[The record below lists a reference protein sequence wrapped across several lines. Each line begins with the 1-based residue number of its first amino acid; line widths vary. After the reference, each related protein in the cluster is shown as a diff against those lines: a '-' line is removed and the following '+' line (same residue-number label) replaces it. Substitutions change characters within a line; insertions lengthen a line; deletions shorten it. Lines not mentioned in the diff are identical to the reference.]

1 MGVCKPPSANNKSR
15 AIISMLKWTLQKIV
29 GNKNQR
35 EVKRL
40 GPVIAKVNEIE
51 QGYQAKSQDELLAE
65 VKIWRDYLHRYLPLE
80 AATIRQLQLMDEA
93 GLSEAADAINQR
105 LDALRDE
112 FPALPSAEPNVE
124 SIEEAKSAFRTVEE
138 DLFDT
143 ARAKYLDQIMPEAFA
158 AVKSA
163 ARRLC
168 GQTIQVC
175 DQPVAWEMVHFDV
188 QLIGGIA
195 LHRGMIAEMQTGEG
209 KTLVATLPVFLNGL
223 TGMGVHVVTVNDYLA
238 KRDSEWMGAVFKFLG
253 LSVGC
258 IQSQQ
263 PSQLRREQY
272 QCDITYGTNAEFGF
286 DYLRDNGMS
295 SSKEEQV
302 QRGHY
307 FAIIDEVDSILIDE
321 ARTPLIISGPST
333 VSNTEQYGRFR
344 PLIEQLVKRQSTLCN
359 ELAEEVKQR
368 LEAEDEIGAGRAL
381 FKIKLGNPRN
391 RQLMRFME
399 EPDTRRLIEKTE
411 LSMYQDAQKRDLYEI
426 KEELYYTID
435 EKAHDADLMDM
446 GRQFLSPDDP
456 EAFVLPDL
464 GTAYGEIDA
473 DLSMEE
479 KERAS
484 RKQSLQERLDTQGEK
499 MHSISQL
506 LKAYCLY
513 EKDVEYVV
521 TDNKVI
527 IVDENTGR
535 EMPGRRWSDG
545 LHQAVEAKEG
555 VHVEEETQ
563 TYATITIQNYFR
575 LYQKLA
581 GMTGTAETEA
591 AEFHDIYKLDVLP
604 IPTNVPNIR
613 IDHNDQV
620 FKTRRE
626 KYNAVVTKIQEAYD
640 RGQPVLVGTASV
652 DASELVGKM
661 LKRAKIPCS
670 ILNAKYHRQEA
681 EIIANAGQKGAVT
694 VSTNMAGR
702 GTDIKLAPGVAEAGG
717 LFVIATERYE
727 SRRIDRQLRG
737 RCSRQG
743 DPGMSQFFISFED
756 DLMRNFA
763 AAERMTNMMQR
774 FGMEDGEAL
783 EHKWLNRSVETAQKR
798 VEQRNY
804 TWRKRVLDFDDVM
817 NKQREVVY
825 GYRNEVIN
833 SENPRELIDEVIER
847 AIPDAV
853 YGYLEERDEGA
864 PDYAELLSWV
874 NSTFPI
880 QLTIESSGFHERD
893 TVGNAEFLVAK
904 VKQAYELKM
913 QQENP
918 EMLDMLERHI
928 ILTGIDKLWQEHLYN
943 MDALR
948 EGVHLR
954 AQGQK
959 DPLVEYKNEAYSLF
973 EVLMASIE
981 SETLSNLFRS
991 TTNLEQFENFMRSLP
1006 QQLTSD
1012 ANAQPAGAL
1021 GATGGSSQANIAQ
1034 TGNTSNLAMT
1044 PTEDG
1049 QQIKINLPKRR
1060 PTLKV
1065 NRNDTCPCGSGK
1077 KYKKCC
1083 GREA

>member
-1 MGVCKPPSANNKSR
+1 M
-15 AIISMLKWTLQKIV
+15 IKWTLQKIV
-29 GNKNQR
+29 GSKNQR

-40 GPVIAKVNEIE
+40 GPVVSRINELE
-51 QGYQAKSQDELLAE
+51 EAYQRESEDQL
-65 VKIWRDYLHRYLPLE
+65 RDRVDGWKKHLHRYLPLE
-80 AATIRQLQLMDEA
+80 APTARELERMESDELQA
-93 GLSEAADAINQR
+93 AADSINTR
-105 LDALRDE
+105 LDAVRSD
-112 FPALPSAEPNVE
+112 FPTLPKASASAD
-124 SIEEAKSAFRTVEE
+124 SIEEAKSAFRELEE
-138 DLFDT
+138 TSFQA
-143 ARAKYLDQIMPEAFA
+143 ARAKYLDQIIPEAFA
-158 AVKSA
+158 AVKNA

-168 GQTIQVC
+168 GQSIEVC
-175 DQPVAWEMVHFDV
+175 DQQLPWEMVHFDV

-209 KTLVATLPVFLNGL
+209 KTLVATLPVFLNAL
-223 TGMGVHVVTVNDYLA
+223 TGLGVHVVTVNDYLA
-238 KRDSEWMGAVFKFLG
+238 RRDSEWMGAVFKYLG

-258 IQSQQ
+258 IQSQM
-263 PSQLRREQY
+263 PPHLRREMY
-272 QCDITYGTNAEFGF
+272 QNDITYGTNAEFGF

-333 VSNTEQYGRFR
+333 VSNTEQYGRYK
-344 PLIEQLVKRQSTLCN
+344 PLIEQLVKRQNTLCN
-359 ELAEEVKQR
+359 ELADEAKKCMEKQDEV
-368 LEAEDEIGAGRAL
+368 GAGRAL

-411 LSMYQDAQKRDLYEI
+411 LSMYQDSQKRDLYAI

-435 EKAHDADLMDM
+435 EKAHDADLMEL
-446 GRQFLSPDDP
+446 GRDFLSPDDK
-456 EAFVLPDL
+456 EAFILPDL
-464 GTAYGEIDA
+464 GEAYGEIDA
-473 DLSMEE
+473 DLSISDED
-479 KERAS
+479 RAE
-484 RKQSLQERLDTQGEK
+484 RKQKLQERLDTQGEK

-513 EKDVEYVV
+513 EKDVEYVIAE
-521 TDNKVI
+521 NKVV

-575 LYQKLA
+575 LYEKLA

-626 KYNAVVTKIQEAYD
+626 KYNAVVNKIQEAHD

-652 DASELVGKM
+652 EASELLGKM
-661 LKRAKIPCS
+661 LKRAKIPCN
-670 ILNAKYHRQEA
+670 ILNAKFHKQEA
-681 EIIANAGQKGAVT
+681 EIVANAGQKGAVT

-702 GTDIKLAPGVAEAGG
+702 GTDIKLAPGVPEAGG

-727 SRRIDRQLRG
+727 SRRVDRQLRG

-763 AAERMTNMMQR
+763 AAERMTNMMER

-783 EHKWLNRSVETAQKR
+783 EHKWLNKSVETAQKR

-825 GYRNEVIN
+825 GYRNEVIS
-833 SENPRELIDEVIER
+833 SENPRELINEVIER
-847 AIPDAV
+847 AIPETVAS
-853 YGYLEERDEGA
+853 YLEDRDEGA
-864 PDYAELLSWV
+864 PDYAELLNWL
-874 NSTFPI
+874 NTTFPL
-880 QLTIESSGFHERD
+880 QLSLEESGLHDRD
-893 TVGNAEFLVAK
+893 TEGNADFIIEQ
-904 VKQAYELKM
+904 VKKAYLIKMEHEDPEL
-913 QQENP
+913 
-918 EMLDMLERHI
+918 LDMLEKHI
-928 ILTGIDKLWQEHLYN
+928 ILTGVDKLWQEHLYN

-973 EVLMASIE
+973 ATLMGNIE
-981 SETLSNLFRS
+981 NETLSNLFRS
-991 TTNLEQFENFMRSLP
+991 TTNISQFENFMQGLP
-1006 QQLTSD
+1006 QQLSSD
-1012 ANAQPAGAL
+1012 ASAPSGPAI
-1021 GATGGSSQANIAQ
+1021 TNENIAQ
-1034 TGNTSNLAMT
+1034 TGNSQDLQMT
-1044 PTEDG
+1044 PVEDG

-1060 PTLKV
+1060 PMAKI
-1065 NRNDTCPCGSGK
+1065 NRNEDCPCGSGK
-1077 KYKKCC
+1077 KFKKCC

>member
-1 MGVCKPPSANNKSR
+1 
-15 AIISMLKWTLQKIV
+15 MLKWTLQKIV

-40 GPVIAKVNEIE
+40 GPVIAKINEIE

-65 VKIWRDYLHRYLPLE
+65 VKVWRDYLHRYLPLE
-80 AATIRQLQLMDEA
+80 AATVRQLQLMDEA
-93 GLSEAADAINQR
+93 GLSEAAVAINQR

-112 FPALPSAEPNVE
+112 FPALPSAEPNAE
-124 SIEEAKSAFRTVEE
+124 SIEAAKSAFRTVEE
-138 DLFDT
+138 DLFDA
-143 ARAKYLDQIMPEAFA
+143 ARSKYLDQIMPEAFA

-359 ELAEEVKQR
+359 ELADEVKQR
-368 LEAEDEIGAGRAL
+368 LEAEDEVGAGRAL

-479 KERAS
+479 TERAS
-484 RKQSLQERLDTQGEK
+484 RKQALQDRLDTQGEK

-555 VHVEEETQ
+555 AHVEEETQ

-763 AAERMTNMMQR
+763 AAERMTNMMER

-833 SENPRELIDEVIER
+833 SENPRELIYEVIEK

-853 YGYLEERDEGA
+853 YSYLEERDEGA

-874 NSTFPI
+874 NTTFPI
-880 QLTIESSGFHERD
+880 QLTIESSGFHDRD
-893 TVGNAEFLVAK
+893 TKGNSDFMVAK

-913 QQENP
+913 KQENP

-973 EVLMASIE
+973 ETLMASIE
-981 SETLSNLFRS
+981 NETLSNLFRS

-1012 ANAQPAGAL
+1012 ANAQ
-1021 GATGGSSQANIAQ
+1021 ATGAGGPLTQANVAQ
-1034 TGNTSNLAMT
+1034 TGNTANLAMT
-1044 PTEDG
+1044 PEEDG
-1049 QQIKINLPKRR
+1049 KQIKINLPKRR
-1060 PTLKV
+1060 PTIKV
-1065 NRNDTCPCGSGK
+1065 NRNDLCPCGSGK
-1077 KYKKCC
+1077 KFKKCC

>member
-1 MGVCKPPSANNKSR
+1 
-15 AIISMLKWTLQKIV
+15 MLKWTLQKIV
-29 GNKNQR
+29 GSKNHR
-35 EVKRL
+35 ELKRL
-40 GPVIAKVNEIE
+40 GPVVAKINEIE
-51 QGYQAKSQDELLAE
+51 EAYQRESVDALREKVIGWQ
-65 VKIWRDYLHRYLPLE
+65 KHLHRYLPLE
-80 AATIRQLQLMDEA
+80 AATIRQLQLMDGDQLAAAAA
-93 GLSEAADAINQR
+93 GINQR
-105 LDALRDE
+105 LDALREE
-112 FPALPSAEPNVE
+112 FPALPTAEPNAD
-124 SIEEAKSAFRTVEE
+124 SIEDAKAAFRAVEE
-138 DLFDT
+138 DYFDA

-158 AVKSA
+158 AVKNA

-175 DQPVAWEMVHFDV
+175 DQPIAWEMVHFDV

-258 IQSQQ
+258 IQNQQ
-263 PSQLRREQY
+263 PSSLRREQY
-272 QCDITYGTNAEFGF
+272 NCDVTYGTNAEFGF

-295 SSKEEQV
+295 STREEQV
-302 QRGHY
+302 QRGHFY
-307 FAIIDEVDSILIDE
+307 AIIDEVDSILIDE

-333 VSNTEQYGRFR
+333 VSNTEQYERYK
-344 PLIEQLVKRQSTLCN
+344 PLIAQLVKRQNQLCT
-359 ELAEEVKQR
+359 ELAEEAKEC
-368 LEAEDEIGAGRAL
+368 LKAEDEIGAGRAL
-381 FKIKLGNPRN
+381 FKMKLGNPRN

-446 GRQFLSPDDP
+446 GREYLSPDDP

-473 DLSMEE
+473 DLNMSEQ
-479 KERAS
+479 ERAS
-484 RKQSLQERLDTQGEK
+484 KKQALQERLDTQGEK

-521 TDNKVI
+521 ADNKVI

-575 LYQKLA
+575 LYSKLA

-626 KYNAVVTKIQEAYD
+626 KYNAVVAKIQEAHD

-652 DASELVGKM
+652 DASELLGKM
-661 LKRAKIPCS
+661 LKRAKIPCN

-681 EIIANAGQKGAVT
+681 EIVANAGQKGAVT

-763 AAERMTNMMQR
+763 AAERMTNMMER

-833 SENPRELIDEVIER
+833 SENPRELIDEVIEK

-853 YGYLEERDEGA
+853 FSYMMERDEGA
-864 PDYAELLSWV
+864 PDYAELLNWA
-874 NSTFPI
+874 NTTFPI
-880 QLTIESSGFHERD
+880 HLTLESSGFHDRD
-893 TVGNAEFLVAK
+893 AEGNAEFLVGK

-913 QQENP
+913 KHENP

-973 EVLMASIE
+973 ETLMANIE
-981 SETLSNLFRS
+981 GETLNNLFRS

-1012 ANAQPAGAL
+1012 ATAQAAGSAGAL
-1021 GATGGSSQANIAQ
+1021 TQDNIAR
-1034 TGNTSNLAMT
+1034 TGNTSDLAMT
-1044 PTEDG
+1044 PSEDG
-1049 QQIKINLPKRR
+1049 QQIKLNLPKRK
-1060 PTLKV
+1060 PAMASV
-1065 NRNDTCPCGSGK
+1065 GRNEPCPCGSGK
-1077 KYKKCC
+1077 KFKKCC
-1083 GREA
+1083 GRQA

>member
-1 MGVCKPPSANNKSR
+1 MEAPRADNKSR
-15 AIISMLKWTLQKIV
+15 APISMLKWILQKIV

-40 GPVIAKVNEIE
+40 GPVVANINRIE
-51 QGYQAKSQDELLAE
+51 EGYQADSHDELLAK
-65 VKIWRDYLHRYLPLE
+65 VKKWQDHLHRYLPLE
-80 AATIRQLQLMDEA
+80 TATVRQLQLMDES
-93 GLSEAADAINQR
+93 GLSEVAVALNQR
-105 LDALRDE
+105 LDALREE
-112 FPALPSAEPNVE
+112 FPTLPNAVAQVE
-124 SIEEAKSAFRTVEE
+124 SIEDAKAAFRTVEE
-138 DLFDT
+138 DLFDA
-143 ARAKYLDQIMPEAFA
+143 ARAKYLNQIMPEAFA
-158 AVKSA
+158 AVKNA

-175 DQPVAWEMVHFDV
+175 DQSVAWEMVHFDV

-238 KRDSEWMGAVFKFLG
+238 KRDSEWMGAVFKYLG
-253 LSVGC
+253 LTIGC

-333 VSNTEQYGRFR
+333 VSNIEQYGRYR
-344 PLIEQLVKRQSTLCN
+344 PLIEQLVKRQSSLCN
-359 ELAEEVKQR
+359 ELASEVKER
-368 LEAEDEIGAGRAL
+368 LEAEDEVGAGRAL

-399 EPDTRRLIEKTE
+399 DPDTRRLIEKTE
-411 LSMYQDAQKRDLYEI
+411 LSMYQDAQKRDLYAI

-435 EKAHDADLMDM
+435 EKAHDADLMEL
-446 GRQFLSPDDP
+446 GREYLSPDDP

-479 KERAS
+479 TERAS
-484 RKQSLQERLDTQGEK
+484 RKQKLQERLDTQGEK

-521 TDNKVI
+521 TENKVI

-555 VHVEEETQ
+555 VEVEEETQ

-661 LKRAKIPCS
+661 LRRAKIPCN

-681 EIIANAGQKGAVT
+681 EIIANAGQKGSVT

-702 GTDIKLAPGVAEAGG
+702 GTDIKLAPGVSDAGG

-763 AAERMTNMMQR
+763 AADRLTNMMQR

-804 TWRKRVLDFDDVM
+804 SWRKRVLDFDDVM

-833 SENPRELIDEVIER
+833 SENPRELIDEVIDK

-853 YGYLEERDEGA
+853 HSYLEERDEGA
-864 PDYAELLSWV
+864 PDYAELLNWV

-880 QLTIESSGFHERD
+880 QLTLDNSGFHDRD
-893 TVGNAEFLVAK
+893 TAGNAEFLVSK
-904 VKQAYELKM
+904 VKQAYQLKM

-981 SETLSNLFRS
+981 NETLNNLFRS

-1012 ANAQPAGAL
+1012 ANASAQAAT
-1021 GATGGSSQANIAQ
+1021 ATGGISQANIAQ

-1044 PTEDG
+1044 PNDDG
-1049 QQIKINLPKRR
+1049 KQIKINLPTRR
-1060 PTLKV
+1060 PTVKV
-1065 NRNDTCPCGSGK
+1065 NRNDNCPCGSGK

>member
-1 MGVCKPPSANNKSR
+1 
-15 AIISMLKWTLQKIV
+15 MLKWTLQKIV
-29 GNKNQR
+29 GSKNQR

-40 GPVIAKVNEIE
+40 APVVAKINEIE
-51 QGYQAKSQDELLAE
+51 EAYQRDSDEQLRERVAAWQ
-65 VKIWRDYLHRYLPLE
+65 KHLHRYLPLE
-80 AATIRQLQLMDEA
+80 SATIRELELMDA
-93 GLSEAADAINQR
+93 DQLSAAAAKLNER

-112 FPALPSAEPNVE
+112 FPMLPNAEATVE
-124 SIEEAKSAFRTVEE
+124 SIEQAKAAFREVE
-138 DLFDT
+138 DNHFDG

-158 AVKSA
+158 AVKNS

-168 GQTIQVC
+168 GQTITVC
-175 DQPVAWEMVHFDV
+175 DQPLLWEMVHFDV
-188 QLIGGIA
+188 QLVGGIA

-223 TGMGVHVVTVNDYLA
+223 TGLGVHVVTVNDYLA
-238 KRDSEWMGAVFKFLG
+238 RRDSEWMGAVFKFLG
-253 LSVGC
+253 LTVGC
-258 IQSQQ
+258 IQNQQ

-272 QCDITYGTNAEFGF
+272 ACDITYGTNAEFGF

-333 VSNTEQYGRFR
+333 VSNTEQYGRYR
-344 PLIEQLVKRQSTLCN
+344 PLIEQLVKRQNILCN
-359 ELAEEVKQR
+359 ELAEEAKKAQ
-368 LEAEDEIGAGRAL
+368 EAGDEVAAGRAM

-399 EPDTRRLIEKTE
+399 DPDTRRLIEKTE
-411 LSMYQDAQKRDLYEI
+411 LSMYQDAQKRDLFEI

-435 EKAHDADLMDM
+435 EKAHDADLMEM
-446 GRQFLSPDDP
+446 GREYLSPDDP

-464 GTAYGEIDA
+464 GSAYGEIDA
-473 DLSMEE
+473 DLSMSDEDRAAKKE
-479 KERAS
+479 K
-484 RKQSLQERLDTQGEK
+484 LQQRLDTQGEK

-521 TDNKVI
+521 ANNKVI

-555 VHVEEETQ
+555 VEVEEETQ

-626 KYNAVVTKIQEAYD
+626 KYNAVVAKIQEAHD

-652 DASELVGKM
+652 DASELLGKM
-661 LKRAKIPCS
+661 LKRAKIPCN

-702 GTDIKLAPGVAEAGG
+702 GTDIKLAPGVAEVGG

-763 AAERMTNMMQR
+763 AAERMTNMMER

-783 EHKWLNRSVETAQKR
+783 EHKWLNKSVETAQKR

-833 SENPRELIDEVIER
+833 SENPRELVYEVIEK

-853 YGYLEERDEGA
+853 YGYMEERDEGA
-864 PDYAELLSWV
+864 PDYAELLNWV
-874 NSTFPI
+874 NTTFPI
-880 QLTIESSGFHERD
+880 QLTMQNSGFQDRD
-893 TVGNAEFLVAK
+893 AKGNAEFLVAK

-913 QQENP
+913 AHENP

-959 DPLVEYKNEAYSLF
+959 DPLIEYKNEAYALF
-973 EVLMASIE
+973 ETLMANIE
-981 SETLSNLFRS
+981 SESLNNLFRS
-991 TTNLEQFENFMRSLP
+991 TTNLEQFENFMRGLP

-1012 ANAQPAGAL
+1012 ATAQSGAGI
-1021 GATGGSSQANIAQ
+1021 THANIAQ

-1044 PTEDG
+1044 PSDDG
-1049 QQIKINLPKRR
+1049 KQIKINLPKRR
-1060 PTLKV
+1060 PTVKV
-1065 NRNDTCPCGSGK
+1065 NRNDDCPCGSGK
-1077 KYKKCC
+1077 KFKKCC

>member
-1 MGVCKPPSANNKSR
+1 
-15 AIISMLKWTLQKIV
+15 MLKWTLQKIV
-29 GNKNQR
+29 GSKNQR

-40 GPVIAKVNEIE
+40 GPVVAKINEIE
-51 QGYQAKSQDELLAE
+51 EGYQLKSDEYLREKVAGWQ
-65 VKIWRDYLHRYLPLE
+65 KHLHRYLPLE
-80 AATIRQLQLMDEA
+80 SATIRELELMDPDQ
-93 GLSEAADAINQR
+93 LSAAAAKINER

-112 FPALPSAEPNVE
+112 FPSIPKAEASVE
-124 SIEEAKSAFRTVEE
+124 SIEQAKAGFREIEE
-138 DLFDT
+138 DQFDA

-158 AVKSA
+158 AVKNA

-168 GQTIQVC
+168 GQTLTVC
-175 DQPVAWEMVHFDV
+175 DQPILWEMVHFDV

-195 LHRGMIAEMQTGEG
+195 LHRGMITEMQTGEG

-238 KRDSEWMGAVFKFLG
+238 KRDSEWMGAVFTYLG

-258 IQSQQ
+258 IQNQQ
-263 PSQLRREQY
+263 PSQLRREKY
-272 QCDITYGTNAEFGF
+272 SCDITYGTNAEFGF

-333 VSNTEQYGRFR
+333 VSNTEQYGRYR
-344 PLIEQLVKRQSTLCN
+344 PLIEQLVKRQNTLCN
-359 ELAEEVKQR
+359 ELAD
-368 LEAEDEIGAGRAL
+368 EAKECQEAKDEIGAGRAL

-399 EPDTRRLIEKTE
+399 DPDTRRLIEKTE

-446 GRQFLSPDDP
+446 GREYLSPDDP

-464 GTAYGEIDA
+464 GSAYGEIDA
-473 DLSMEE
+473 DLDMSE
-479 KERAS
+479 KDRSE
-484 RKQSLQERLDTQGEK
+484 KKEKLQQRLDTQGEK

-521 TDNKVI
+521 AENKVI

-555 VHVEEETQ
+555 VEVEEETQ

-626 KYNAVVTKIQEAYD
+626 KYNAVVAKIQEAYD

-670 ILNAKYHRQEA
+670 VLNAKYHRQEA

-763 AAERMTNMMQR
+763 AAERMTNMMER

-833 SENPRELIDEVIER
+833 SENPRELIYEVIEK

-853 YGYLEERDEGA
+853 YSYLEERDEGA

-874 NSTFPI
+874 NTTFPI
-880 QLTIESSGFHERD
+880 QLTIESSGFHDRD
-893 TVGNAEFLVAK
+893 TKGNSDFMVAK

-913 QQENP
+913 KQENP

-973 EVLMASIE
+973 ETLMASIE
-981 SETLSNLFRS
+981 NETLSNLFRS

-1012 ANAQPAGAL
+1012 ANAQ
-1021 GATGGSSQANIAQ
+1021 ATGAGGPLTQANVAQ
-1034 TGNTSNLAMT
+1034 TGNTANLAMT
-1044 PTEDG
+1044 PEEDG
-1049 QQIKINLPKRR
+1049 KQIKINLPKRR
-1060 PTLKV
+1060 PTIKV
-1065 NRNDTCPCGSGK
+1065 NRNDLCPCGSGK
-1077 KYKKCC
+1077 KFKKCC

>member
-1 MGVCKPPSANNKSR
+1 
-15 AIISMLKWTLQKIV
+15 MLKWTLQKIV
-29 GNKNQR
+29 GSKNQR

-40 GPVIAKVNEIE
+40 GPVVARINEIE
-51 QGYQAKSQDELLAE
+51 EAYQRESEEQL
-65 VKIWRDYLHRYLPLE
+65 RDRVDGWKKHLHRYLPLVAPTVRE
-80 AATIRQLQLMDEA
+80 LNKMEPDELQAAT
-93 GLSEAADAINQR
+93 DAVNDR
-105 LDALRDE
+105 LDALRSE
-112 FPALPSAEPNVE
+112 FPSLPKASASAE
-124 SIEEAKSAFRTVEE
+124 SIEEAKTAFREIEE
-138 DLFDT
+138 NHFRA

-158 AVKSA
+158 AVKNA

-168 GQTIQVC
+168 GQNIEVC
-175 DQPVAWEMVHFDV
+175 DQTMKWEMVHFDV

-209 KTLVATLPVFLNGL
+209 KTLVATLPVFLNAL
-223 TGMGVHVVTVNDYLA
+223 TGLGVHVVTVNDYLA
-238 KRDSEWMGAVFKFLG
+238 RRDSEWMGAVFKYLG
-253 LSVGC
+253 LTVGC
-258 IQSQQ
+258 IQSQM
-263 PSQLRREQY
+263 PPHLRREKY
-272 QCDITYGTNAEFGF
+272 ECDITYGTNAEFGF

-307 FAIIDEVDSILIDE
+307 FSIIDEVDSILIDE

-333 VSNTEQYGRFR
+333 VSNTEQYGRYK
-344 PLIEQLVKRQSTLCN
+344 PLIEQLVKRQNTLCN
-359 ELAEEVKQR
+359 ELAEEAKKC
-368 LEAEDEIGAGRAL
+368 LEAKDEIGAGRAL

-399 EPDTRRLIEKTE
+399 DPETRRLIEKTE
-411 LSMYQDAQKRDLYEI
+411 LSMYQDSQKRDLFAI

-435 EKAHDADLMDM
+435 EKAHDADLMEM
-446 GRQFLSPDDP
+446 GREFLSPDDP
-456 EAFVLPDL
+456 DAFVLPDL
-464 GTAYGEIDA
+464 GEAYGEIDA
-473 DLSMEE
+473 DLEMSDEDRAQKKEE
-479 KERAS
+479 
-484 RKQSLQERLDTQGEK
+484 LQRRLDTQGEK

-521 TDNKVI
+521 SDNKVI

-555 VHVEEETQ
+555 AHVEEETQ

-575 LYQKLA
+575 LYEKLA

-604 IPTNVPNIR
+604 IPTNKPNIR

-626 KYNAVVTKIQEAYD
+626 KYNAVVAKIQEAHD

-652 DASELVGKM
+652 EASELLGKM
-661 LKRAKIPCS
+661 LKRAKIPCN
-670 ILNAKYHRQEA
+670 ILNAKFHRQEA
-681 EIIANAGQKGAVT
+681 EIVANAGQKGAVT

-702 GTDIKLAPGVAEAGG
+702 GTDIKLAPGVPEVGG

-727 SRRIDRQLRG
+727 SRRVDRQLRG

-763 AAERMTNMMQR
+763 AAERMTNMMER

-783 EHKWLNRSVETAQKR
+783 EHKWLNKSVETAQKR

-804 TWRKRVLDFDDVM
+804 SWRKRVLDFDDVM

-847 AIPDAV
+847 AIPEAV
-853 YGYLEERDEGA
+853 LGFLEDRDEGA
-864 PDYAELLSWV
+864 PDYAELLNWV
-874 NSTFPI
+874 NTTFPL
-880 QLTIESSGFHERD
+880 QLSLEESGFHDRD
-893 TVGNAEFLVAK
+893 AQGNADFVVQK
-904 VKQAYELKM
+904 VKETYELKIKH
-913 QQENP
+913 EDP
-918 EMLDMLERHI
+918 ELLDMLERHI

-959 DPLVEYKNEAYSLF
+959 DPLVEYKNEAYALF
-973 EVLMASIE
+973 ETLMSSIE
-981 SETLSNLFRS
+981 SETLGNLFRS
-991 TTNLEQFENFMRSLP
+991 TTNLEQFENFMRGQ

-1012 ANAQPAGAL
+1012 ANASEAPAI
-1021 GATGGSSQANIAQ
+1021 TNDNIAQ
-1034 TGNTSNLAMT
+1034 TGNSQDLQMT
-1044 PTEDG
+1044 PVEDG

-1060 PTLKV
+1060 PMAKI
-1065 NRNDTCPCGSGK
+1065 NRNEDCPCGSGK
-1077 KYKKCC
+1077 KFKKCC
-1083 GREA
+1083 GRES